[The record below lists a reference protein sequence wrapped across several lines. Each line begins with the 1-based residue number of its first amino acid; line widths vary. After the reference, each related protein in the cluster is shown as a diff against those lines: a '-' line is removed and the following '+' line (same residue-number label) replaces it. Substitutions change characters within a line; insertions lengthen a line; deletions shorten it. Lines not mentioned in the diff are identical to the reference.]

1 MVPENCH
8 VRITIYNIQGQ
19 IVKTVVDNELPAGE
33 YEASWDGKDKSGNKV
48 ANGIYLYKMETKKI
62 NLLKKMFLFQ

>member
-33 YEASWDGKDKSGNKV
+33 YEASWDGKDKSGGCV
-48 ANGIYLYKMETKKI
+48 SNGIYFYKMEVGKSGI
-62 NLLKKMFLFQ
+62 FKKMIFFK